1 MREFSNRVIS
11 GRFPPTKDCRHY
23 SIFEHR
29 DGREVLYVR
38 GMAKP
43 IDDSPTPRGHGTL
56 AIHFYDE
63 AFPGEV
69 VCSGCT
75 AETESGTLGDD
86 GELKWSYMT
95 SSPSFNGGVRSD
107 YCPKC
112 RKRVAAEVLR
122 QFERKMRTLGV
133 DNYGCL
139 QEGERT

>member
-11 GRFPPTKDCRHY
+11 GMYPPTKTCRHY
-23 SIFEHR
+23 SVFAHR

-38 GMAKP
+38 GMAGAS
-43 IDDSPTPRGHGTL
+43 IESNSPRGHGTL
-56 AIHFYDE
+56 GILFYDE
-63 AFPGEV
+63 AFSGEV

-75 AETESGTLGDD
+75 AEVESGTIDES
-86 GELKWSYMT
+86 GEMHFSFMV

-112 RKRVAAEVLR
+112 RMRVAKAVLEE
-122 QFERKMRTLGV
+122 FERKMRTLGV

-139 QEGERT
+139 QK

>member
-1 MREFSNRVIS
+1 
-11 GRFPPTKDCRHY
+11 
-23 SIFEHR
+23 
-29 DGREVLYVR
+29 
-38 GMAKP
+38 MATG
-43 IDDSPTPRGHGTL
+43 IEDSAIPFGHGTL

-75 AETESGTLGDD
+75 TEIESGTISEDR
-86 GELKWSYMT
+86 ELKFSYAT

-112 RKRVAAEVLR
+112 RKRVGGEVLR
-122 QFERKMRTLGV
+122 DFERKMRTLGV

-139 QEGERT
+139 NER

>member
-1 MREFSNRVIS
+1 MY
-11 GRFPPTKDCRHY
+11 PPTKTCRHY
-23 SIFEHR
+23 SVFAHR
-29 DGREVLYVR
+29 DGRRVLYVR
-38 GMAKP
+38 GMASATVEESK
-43 IDDSPTPRGHGTL
+43 SPRGHGTL

-75 AETESGTLGDD
+75 GEVESGTIDES
-86 GELKWSYMT
+86 GELKFSRMA

-112 RKRVAAEVLR
+112 RMRVAKAVLEE
-122 QFERKMRTLGV
+122 FERKMRTLGV

-139 QEGERT
+139 QK